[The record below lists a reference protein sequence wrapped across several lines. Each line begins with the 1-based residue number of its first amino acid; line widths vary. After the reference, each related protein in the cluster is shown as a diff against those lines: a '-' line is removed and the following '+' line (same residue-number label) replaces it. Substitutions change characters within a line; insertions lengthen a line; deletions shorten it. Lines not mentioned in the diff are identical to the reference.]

1 MDTIR
6 HATHYLIEK
15 DKLRRA
21 TLEDRIAVVAVTITI
36 VCIAAIIGMAI
47 WHW

>member
-1 MDTIR
+1 MENIFN
-6 HATHYLIEK
+6 AVHYLERK

-21 TLEDRIAVVAVTITI
+21 TLEDRLGVVAVTITI
-36 VCIAAIIGMAI
+36 LSIAAIIGMAI